1 MVLILRMSIRTI
13 SMINVNNSLKGLKI
27 FWEINLE
34 NDLYGQ
40 TVKTERL
47 EPLSQ

>member
-1 MVLILRMSIRTI
+1 MSIRTI
-13 SMINVNNSLKGLKI
+13 SIRNVNNSLKGLKI
-27 FWEINLE
+27 YWEINLQ

-47 EPLSQ
+47 EPLLQ